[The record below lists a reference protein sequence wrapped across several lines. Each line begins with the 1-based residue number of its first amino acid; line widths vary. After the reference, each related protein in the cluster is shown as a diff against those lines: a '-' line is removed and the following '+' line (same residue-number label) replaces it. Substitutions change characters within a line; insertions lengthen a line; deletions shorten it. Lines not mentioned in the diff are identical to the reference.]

1 MQDYFRATN
10 MHWFEYHVIKSI
22 NHVADMED
30 YIIPSD
36 AITFSSWTNPESTRW
51 CVNILILDDNIV
63 EDSEQLTL
71 ELVSTNP
78 LVTVQENFS
87 LITVNITEQPTD
99 CKWRHKLPNHVLSTL
114 YLVMNCTYRAC
125 WKSITLFSPSRCC
138 NRNAVLVIER
148 H

>member
-1 MQDYFRATN
+1 M
-10 MHWFEYHVIKSI
+10 KCI

-30 YIIPSD
+30 YSIPSN
-36 AITFSSWTNPESTRW
+36 AITFSSWTNPESKRW

-87 LITVNITEQPTD
+87 LITVNINEQPTD
-99 CKWRHKLPNHVLSTL
+99 CKWGHELPNHVLSTL
-114 YLVMNCTYRAC
+114 YLVMHFTYRAC
-125 WKSITLFSPSRCC
+125 W
-138 NRNAVLVIER
+138 
-148 H
+148 

>member
-1 MQDYFRATN
+1 M
-10 MHWFEYHVIKSI
+10 KCI

-30 YIIPSD
+30 YSIPSD

-99 CKWRHKLPNHVLSTL
+99 CKWGHKLPHHVLSTL
-114 YLVMNCTYRAC
+114 YLVMHFTYRAC
-125 WKSITLFSPSRCC
+125 WKSITVFSPSRCC
-138 NRNAVLVIER
+138 NRNAVLVTER

>member
-1 MQDYFRATN
+1 M
-10 MHWFEYHVIKSI
+10 KCI
-22 NHVADMED
+22 NHVLDMED

-36 AITFSSWTNPESTRW
+36 AITFSLWTSPESTRW

-78 LVTVQENFS
+78 LVTVQENLS
-87 LITVNITEQPTD
+87 LVTVNITEQPTD
-99 CKWRHKLPNHVLSTL
+99 CKWGHKMPNHVLSTL
-114 YLVMNCTYRAC
+114 YLVMHFTYRAR

-138 NRNAVLVIER
+138 NRNAVLIIER